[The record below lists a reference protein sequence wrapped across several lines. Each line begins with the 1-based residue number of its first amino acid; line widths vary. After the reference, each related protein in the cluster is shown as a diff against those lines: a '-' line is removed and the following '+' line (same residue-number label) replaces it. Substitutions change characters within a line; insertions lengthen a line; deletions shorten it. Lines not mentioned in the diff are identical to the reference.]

1 MNQNRAR
8 ILPALGVLLLA
19 AIYSAGLFV
28 LKRSL
33 TAANWLGFGFTLLG
47 FLLWFIALCAPSG
60 APKRGL
66 SALHCLLQLAFGG
79 VAAMLLP
86 LADGLVLAVC
96 AGLLVLYLILA
107 AVHRFRNR
115 EPASAEAD
123 VRRSVSAMR
132 LLTQEADSIAALA
145 ADADL
150 QEKLTALADD
160 LRYSDP
166 ISAPELRD
174 LESRIRSNI
183 AILRDEV
190 EDGKAEQARQRV
202 ESLRRFVAERNR
214 KCLALKR

>member
-1 MNQNRAR
+1 MKIKMTA
-8 ILPALGVLLLA
+8 LLA
-19 AIYSAGLFV
+19 LLMA
-28 LKRSL
+28 L
-33 TAANWLGFGFTLLG
+33 T
-47 FLLWFIALCAPSG
+47 
-60 APKRGL
+60 
-66 SALHCLLQLAFGG
+66 
-79 VAAMLLP
+79 MLLP

-150 QEKLTALADD
+150 REKLTALADD

-166 ISAPELRD
+166 ISATELRD